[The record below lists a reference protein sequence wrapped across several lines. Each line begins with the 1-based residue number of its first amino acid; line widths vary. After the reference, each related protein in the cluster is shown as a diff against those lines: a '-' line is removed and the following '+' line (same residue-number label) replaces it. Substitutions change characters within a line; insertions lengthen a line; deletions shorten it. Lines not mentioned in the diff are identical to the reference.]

1 MTRQAGFTVKEIA
14 IIVAILTGFGA
25 YVLGP
30 SYWLQW
36 KASRLIGAP
45 ESKVMESLGQPRV
58 ALTAAEVALLTPENH
73 PWDYADK
80 PLPYPVTN
88 KILHYSGGFS
98 GVLVYIN
105 SEGNVEHLL
114 ATDP

>member
-1 MTRQAGFTVKEIA
+1 MQGLLQKESC
-14 IIVAILTGFGA
+14 TT
-25 YVLGP
+25 
-30 SYWLQW
+30 
-36 KASRLIGAP
+36 
-45 ESKVMESLGQPRV
+45 LGQPRV